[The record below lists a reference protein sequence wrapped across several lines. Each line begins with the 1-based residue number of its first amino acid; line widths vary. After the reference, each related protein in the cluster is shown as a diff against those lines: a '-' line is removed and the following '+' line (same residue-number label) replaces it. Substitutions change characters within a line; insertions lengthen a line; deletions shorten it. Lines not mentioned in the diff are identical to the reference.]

1 MSDGWFE
8 ANGRGTPVDVPAL
21 FDSKANDLVWEIVQ
35 IGGLVSI
42 GTTRDGGACG
52 VTVTADGKWRREYF
66 RETSDLVSWLGDATD
81 AVRRVLGTPDSPLK
95 AVTSRRSRKTL

>member
-8 ANGRGTPVDVPAL
+8 ANGRGAPVDIPAL
-21 FDSKANDLVWEIVQ
+21 FDSKAAERVWEIVA

-66 RETSDLVSWLGDATD
+66 RDTADLCDWLGDATE
-81 AVRRVLGTPDSPLK
+81 AVRRVLGTPDGPR
-95 AVTSRRSRKTL
+95 APVTTKRSRKTL